1 MNERIAIPYHYNLCI
16 AGECPMASTCLRQVA
31 FKLADG
37 LTLNVLNPHLL
48 DTSGECKQY
57 VKAEKVMYAKGFKG
71 VMDKLPFKVH
81 DRAATYLMAAFS
93 ERTYYRIRKG
103 ERLLSPDE
111 QSVVRRIIARVG
123 YTEPWEFDAYVED
136 YLW

>member
-1 MNERIAIPYHYNLCI
+1 MNEKITIPYQYKLCI
-16 AGECPMASTCLRQVA
+16 ASECPMASTCLRQVA
-31 FKLADG
+31 FKLANE
-37 LTLNVLNPHLL
+37 LALNIFNPRAL
-48 DTSGECKQY
+48 DTSGGCKHY
-57 VKAEKVMYAKGFKG
+57 VKSEKVLYAKGFKG

-111 QSVVRRIIARVG
+111 QIIVRNIITRVG

-136 YLW
+136 FLW

>member
-1 MNERIAIPYHYNLCI
+1 MNENLTIPYNYHLCI
-16 AGECPMASTCLRQVA
+16 VGECPMASTCLRQVA
-31 FKLADG
+31 FNLGDG
-37 LTLNVLNPHLL
+37 ATFNVLNPRRL
-48 DTSGECKQY
+48 DTTGKCIHY
-57 VKAEKVMYAKGFKG
+57 VKAEKVLYAKGFKG

-81 DRAATYLMAAFS
+81 ERASTYLMAAFS

-103 ERLLSPDE
+103 ERLLSPNE
-111 QSVVRRIIARVG
+111 QITVRNIITRVG